1 MTLCSD
7 LFLNRKV
14 TIFVLT
20 ALMLFLYLSSPYFN
34 NQYIMTAHSS
44 SSSSS
49 SSLKHKNIGEGEGR
63 LQICCSWGDQI
74 ADGILTYRISDGDN
88 SQVVKIVHQA
98 IDEWN
103 SKLPN
108 IQLQEVTDNNT
119 PADIDI
125 KTNSNAPLIA
135 YADSTV
141 DGRAI
146 VAGKDTKWI
155 QPGETVLSVNSNRFI
170 IHADIT
176 MSTTALGNSIGSSE
190 LESIAKHEIG
200 HAYGIGHSDFVGDL
214 MSPILTDR
222 TDISISA
229 CDINAVTQANIWK
242 TAQKIVYAG
251 EKAIGSHQ
259 SSVADFIKCK

>member
-1 MTLCSD
+1 MTLCNN
-7 LFLNRKV
+7 LFQNRKV

-20 ALMLFLYLSSPYFN
+20 ALVLFLYVSSPYFS

-49 SSLKHKNIGEGEGR
+49 SSLKHKSIREAEGT

-108 IQLQEVTDNNT
+108 IQLQEVIGNNT
-119 PADIDI
+119 PVDIDI
-125 KTNSNAPLIA
+125 KTSSKAPQIA
-135 YADSTV
+135 RSTIPT
-141 DGRAI
+141 I
-146 VAGKDTKWI
+146 VGGHTIAPRKNFKLV
-155 QPGETVLSVNSNRFI
+155 QPGEAFI
-170 IHADIT
+170 SFDANGLIAHVDMTI
-176 MSTTALGNSIGSSE
+176 STRALGNSIDSSK

-200 HAYGIGHSDFVGDL
+200 HALGIGHTDFVGDL
-214 MSPILTDR
+214 MSPVLTGR
-222 TDISISA
+222 TDTSISA
-229 CDINAVTQANIWK
+229 CDINGIEQANQWK
-242 TAQKIVYAG
+242 LKDNSDSGNNPHAPSLQ
-251 EKAIGSHQ
+251 
-259 SSVADFIKCK
+259 FLRC

>member
-1 MTLCSD
+1 MTLCSN
-7 LFLNRKV
+7 LFLNRKL
-14 TIFVLT
+14 TIFTLT
-20 ALMLFLYLSSPYFN
+20 AFLLFLYLSSTYFG
-34 NQYIMTAHSS
+34 NQYIMTAH

-49 SSLKHKNIGEGEGR
+49 SSLKHKNIGEGEGT

-74 ADGILTYRISDGDN
+74 ADGILTYRIRDGDN

-125 KTNSNAPLIA
+125 KTSSKAPQVA
-135 YADSTV
+135 YADSSV
-141 DGRAI
+141 DDRAI
-146 VAGKDTKWI
+146 VAVKDTKWV
-155 QPGETVLSVNSNRFI
+155 QPGETVLSVNSNQFI
-170 IHADIT
+170 IHAGIT
-176 MSTTALGNSIGSSE
+176 ISTTALGNSIGSSK

-200 HAYGIGHSDFVGDL
+200 HALGIGHSDFLGDL

-222 TDISISA
+222 TDISISV

-251 EKAIGSHQ
+251 EKGIGSDQ

>member
-7 LFLNRKV
+7 LFLNRKI

-20 ALMLFLYLSSPYFN
+20 ASMLFLFLSSPYFS

-44 SSSSS
+44 SSSLS
-49 SSLKHKNIGEGEGR
+49 SSLKHKNIREGEGT

-74 ADGILTYRISDGDN
+74 ADRILTYRISDGDN

-103 SKLPN
+103 SKLPT

-125 KTNSNAPLIA
+125 KTSSKAPQVA
-135 YADSTV
+135 RSTIPT
-141 DGRAI
+141 I
-146 VAGKDTKWI
+146 VGGHTLAPRKNIKLV
-155 QPGETVLSVNSNRFI
+155 QPGEAFI
-170 IHADIT
+170 SFDASGLIAHVDMTI
-176 MSTTALGNSIGSSE
+176 STRALGNSIGSSK

-200 HAYGIGHSDFVGDL
+200 HALGIGHTDFVGDL
-214 MSPILTDR
+214 MSPVLTGR
-222 TDISISA
+222 TDTSISA
-229 CDINAVTQANIWK
+229 CDINGIEQANQWK
-242 TAQKIVYAG
+242 LKDNSDSGNSPYAT
-251 EKAIGSHQ
+251 SLQ
-259 SSVADFIKCK
+259 FLRC